1 MKIYRVFAFLI
12 LVTLASC
19 STILVNTTNRDG
31 MQEDP
36 TERTTGAIIEDR
48 SIETKIAVNM
58 QAIEPAFR
66 KSSFDVISHNGVVLL
81 IGQVESSEL
90 KSKATEIA
98 SKASTKIKRI
108 HYEIEVSGRTGIL
121 SRGNDTWIATKV
133 RTLMLANAE
142 VPSGQVRV
150 VVENGAVY
158 LMGII
163 SQSEGDNAANIARN
177 VAGVTKVV
185 KVFEYLS

>member
-1 MKIYRVFAFLI
+1 MKIYRVFTFLI

-36 TERTTGAIIEDR
+36 TERTAGAIVEER

-66 KSSFDVISHNGVVLL
+66 KSSFDVVSHNGVVLL

-98 SKASTKIKRI
+98 SQASAKIKRI
-108 HYEIEVSGRTGIL
+108 HNEIEVSGRTGIL
-121 SRGNDTWIATKV
+121 SRSNDTWIATKV

-177 VAGVTKVV
+177 VTGVTKVV